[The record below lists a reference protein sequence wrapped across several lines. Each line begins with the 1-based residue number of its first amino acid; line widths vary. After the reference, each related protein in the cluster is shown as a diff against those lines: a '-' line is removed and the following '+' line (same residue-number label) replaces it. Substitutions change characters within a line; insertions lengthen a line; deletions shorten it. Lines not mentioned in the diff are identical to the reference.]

1 MCYCEVDYGYRYR
14 KSDFTAYRGLCGKE
28 NNDMNNFAGNGEN
41 VAGGA
46 APAANNAE
54 TQSQSSQGQQTPQ
67 EPQTPQT
74 DSSGKTFTQEQLNA
88 LLASEK
94 RDGKKSILKSLG
106 FESEED
112 AKKQLAEF
120 KVYRDSQKTA
130 EQRYSDDMKAEQ
142 AKTAKALDKALDAEI
157 KLSVVT
163 AGGSADAA
171 AEIAVLVKS
180 EMREDEKLTAD
191 EAVKQ
196 VKEKLPQLFSGA
208 DAGNGST
215 GSRAGHVNI
224 PAKSNYGKSLAERR
238 VSSSAGKTNPYFK
251 KG

>member
-1 MCYCEVDYGYRYR
+1 MN
-14 KSDFTAYRGLCGKE
+14 E
-28 NNDMNNFAGNGEN
+28 NGT
-41 VAGGA
+41 GGA
-46 APAANNAE
+46 APAANNTV
-54 TQSQSSQGQQTPQ
+54 TQSQSSQRQQT
-67 EPQTPQT
+67 PQTPQT
-74 DSSGKTFTQEQLNA
+74 DSSGKMFTQEQLNA

-94 RDGKKSILKSLG
+94 RDGKKAMLKSLG

-120 KVYRDSQKTA
+120 KAFCDSQKTA

-142 AKTAKALDKALDAEI
+142 AKTAEALDKALNAEI
-157 KLSVVT
+157 KLSIVT
-163 AGGSADAA
+163 AGGSAETA
-171 AEIAVLVKS
+171 AEIAILVKS
-180 EMREDEKLTAD
+180 KMREDEKLTAD

-224 PAKSNYGKSLAERR
+224 PSKSNYGKSLAERR
-238 VSSSAGKTNPYFK
+238 VSSAAGKTNPYFK

>member
-1 MCYCEVDYGYRYR
+1 MN
-14 KSDFTAYRGLCGKE
+14 E
-28 NNDMNNFAGNGEN
+28 NNT
-41 VAGGA
+41 GGA

-54 TQSQSSQGQQTPQ
+54 AQSQGSQGQ
-67 EPQTPQT
+67 QTPQT
-74 DSSGKTFTQEQLNA
+74 DSSGKMFTQEQLNA

-94 RDGKKSILKSLG
+94 RDGKKSMLKSLG

-120 KVYRDSQKTA
+120 KVYRDNQKTA

-142 AKTAKALDKALDAEI
+142 AKTAEALDKALNAEI
-157 KLSVVT
+157 KLSIVT
-163 AGGSADAA
+163 AGGSAETA
-171 AEIAVLVKS
+171 AEIAILVKS
-180 EMREDEKLTAD
+180 KMREDEKLTAD

-224 PAKSNYGKSLAERR
+224 PSKSNYGKSLAERR
-238 VSSSAGKTNPYFK
+238 VSQSAGMTNPYFK